1 MHLLQQWILGIII
14 LLLLGILVIVKK
26 SATGAVLDKPGGNPL
41 VQLVNIYNLFFLLIV
56 NPLTAIALIARRF
69 YALDPTHLTI
79 TEPLT
84 VLAVE
89 LLGLV
94 MYVTGYLLMA
104 WALVTLGRNYQLG
117 GSAPRSEDRMITDGP
132 YRLAR
137 HPMYT
142 AALSIS
148 LGLALLTQSWAFLC
162 VFSVYLAL
170 ILLLIPVEEERLL
183 KAYGGQYVSYRQKT
197 GKLMFFDR

>member
-89 LLGLV
+89 LLGLA
-94 MYVTGYLLMA
+94 MYVSGYLLMA
-104 WALVTLGRNYQLG
+104 WALITLGRSYQLG
-117 GSAPRSEDRMITDGP
+117 GSAPRAGDSLMTGGP
-132 YRLAR
+132 YKMVR

-148 LGLALLTQSWAFLC
+148 FGLALLVQSWAFLC
-162 VFSVYLAL
+162 VFCIYLVL
-170 ILLLIPVEEERLL
+170 IQLLIPVEERRLL
-183 KAYGGQYVSYRQKT
+183 EAYGEQYVRYRRKT
-197 GKLMFFDR
+197 GKLLFFDR